1 MCSSG
6 CKRSIF
12 YFVMLAMFHPPIASG
27 DRVVRDWKLQPAFL
41 MPPPLLRQG
50 GALRG
55 ASLLSYIQT
64 SKLVMSGEV
73 NMGSQMSQSKFDG
86 LRGKQSIETQM
97 SPRAGETVNKGAED
111 NEESMTMLTK
121 IDRGPRK
128 EEKVKVFGA
137 RLDSKVASRGE
148 GLQVY
153 EEDRVPDWVMEQ
165 ILMECNGDLKKAKS
179 MLRVRQG
186 RLAKAEEFFRSGVK
200 SFDNGQYRLAI
211 ESFTK
216 AIQISPGGA
225 ASREGGQY
233 TIWLGQALDASGQRG
248 KAVQTLR
255 ALMSHEDVD
264 VRRVA
269 KGLEYIYTAPQLDL
283 GEEYFQWIDLEKIDV
298 IKGGGKALQYSKLE
312 KMPEKYSLEWYMLQK
327 PKSMRQHET
336 GKDVQVAL
344 AGTFIVFAGLFAY
357 SQAIPH

>member
-1 MCSSG
+1 
-6 CKRSIF
+6 
-12 YFVMLAMFHPPIASG
+12 MLAMFHPPIASG

-41 MPPPLLRQG
+41 ISPPLWRQG

-55 ASLLSYIQT
+55 ASFLSYIQT

-73 NMGSQMSQSKFDG
+73 NMGSQLSQSKLDG

-165 ILMECNGDLKKAKS
+165 ILMECNGDLKKAKG

-233 TIWLGQALDASGQRG
+233 TIWLGQALDASGQVTCHKSFFCLSDLTQRG

-283 GEEYFQWIDLEKIDV
+283 GEEYFQWIDLAKIRTM
-298 IKGGGKALQYSKLE
+298 KLTW
-312 KMPEKYSLEWYMLQK
+312 L
-327 PKSMRQHET
+327 
-336 GKDVQVAL
+336 
-344 AGTFIVFAGLFAY
+344 GL
-357 SQAIPH
+357 SSDTLS